1 MFRPFSTQ
9 TSVREPRYRNYN
21 VAMFHER
28 CCGNTHGWLRI
39 LTENIFRKTWKLKY
53 IFLFDGCIYIFPD
66 EKASK
71 PSNSYCLYS
80 FNRVVRIENGRPTCL
95 EFALCPCM
103 PDIPKPKFFSASSED
118 ELQRWIVA
126 FELEIQN
133 ANSTRNPTSVTTRR
147 SSSAQMEEHYNRQ
160 PQLSHITT
168 SRPIQVNQQHFENL
182 HYMGDINYGQG
193 KDRPRTLP
201 TGVIGNQNSS
211 HYCNDSRS
219 RQTQTHSNFTTGR
232 PSRMQNMQDL
242 TLRYGQAVSISNL
255 QNVDQRPVPEIHC
268 QTVAHGFNRRAV
280 SMANIPAVPVSSN
293 NLPGFLHQDQA
304 TISEDNNV
312 YATVQKKINED
323 QEEGPYLTVVSDDNN
338 KDIDRETLFTVNSSD
353 DQKQEESQSRLKP
366 QTCTSENIYDDPDE
380 TDEQE
385 QQESQSSLRPLT
397 CTSESIYDY
406 PDQRG
411 SRTKTICRNSDTV
424 TMADSVDHSK
434 SSATSSC
441 ETDGS
446 NSEGYSYVTPPNKCL
461 NSKDAH
467 IGRNQTEVD
476 STQFM
481 CEEKRHNYKIP
492 VMKSITKDIQTC
504 ILQILAMTVTI
515 RTICVQKI
523 IYLIQK
529 KTQTVAINVWRIA
542 INMWS
547 IVMKILSIVINGRR
561 LHFPVAIHGFH
572 LNRFSKLYITD

>member
-219 RQTQTHSNFTTGR
+219 RQTQTHSNFTTG
-232 PSRMQNMQDL
+232 
-242 TLRYGQAVSISNL
+242 
-255 QNVDQRPVPEIHC
+255 
-268 QTVAHGFNRRAV
+268 
-280 SMANIPAVPVSSN
+280 N

-481 CEEKRHNYKIP
+481 CEEKRHNYKADSIEVNKSEDTSDEIDYQGYTNMYPPNTRNDSDDKNNMCTENHLSDTEEDSNCSDKCLAHSDKYVEHSDENFEHSDKWEAPSFSSSDTWIP
-492 VMKSITKDIQTC
+492 PKSF
-504 ILQILAMTVTI
+504 L
-515 RTICVQKI
+515 
-523 IYLIQK
+523 
-529 KTQTVAINVWRIA
+529 
-542 INMWS
+542 
-547 IVMKILSIVINGRR
+547 
-561 LHFPVAIHGFH
+561 
-572 LNRFSKLYITD
+572 

>member
-1 MFRPFSTQ
+1 
-9 TSVREPRYRNYN
+9 
-21 VAMFHER
+21 
-28 CCGNTHGWLRI
+28 
-39 LTENIFRKTWKLKY
+39 
-53 IFLFDGCIYIFPD
+53 
-66 EKASK
+66 
-71 PSNSYCLYS
+71 
-80 FNRVVRIENGRPTCL
+80 
-95 EFALCPCM
+95 
-103 PDIPKPKFFSASSED
+103 
-118 ELQRWIVA
+118 
-126 FELEIQN
+126 
-133 ANSTRNPTSVTTRR
+133 
-147 SSSAQMEEHYNRQ
+147 
-160 PQLSHITT
+160 
-168 SRPIQVNQQHFENL
+168 
-182 HYMGDINYGQG
+182 MGDINYGQG
-193 KDRPRTLP
+193 EDRPRTLP
-201 TGVIGNQNSS
+201 TCVIGNQNSS

-219 RQTQTHSNFTTGR
+219 RQTHSNFTTDR

-280 SMANIPAVPVSSN
+280 SMANIPAVPVSK
-293 NLPGFLHQDQA
+293 
-304 TISEDNNV
+304 DNFV

-323 QEEGPYLTVVSDDNN
+323 QEEDLMIIT
-338 KDIDRETLFTVNSSD
+338 KTLIERRFFTVNSSD
-353 DQKQEESQSRLKP
+353 DQKQEESKSRLKP

-411 SRTKTICRNSDTV
+411 SRTKTTCRNSDTI

-481 CEEKRHNYKIP
+481 CEEKRHNYKADSIEVNKSEDTSDEIDSQGYTNMYPPNTRNDSDDKNNMCTENHLSDTEEDSNCSDKCLAHSDKYVEHSDENFEHSDKWEAPSFSSSDTWIP
-492 VMKSITKDIQTC
+492 PKSF
-504 ILQILAMTVTI
+504 L
-515 RTICVQKI
+515 
-523 IYLIQK
+523 
-529 KTQTVAINVWRIA
+529 
-542 INMWS
+542 
-547 IVMKILSIVINGRR
+547 
-561 LHFPVAIHGFH
+561 
-572 LNRFSKLYITD
+572 